1 VPAGGVTEWRGWG
14 FASRSWWAQT
24 AGDQLRTKFTLGTG
38 TVAVADPDE
47 WDDAPRDPGTY
58 NTFLT
63 TPAISLA
70 GAAPRT
76 ARIVVDSS
84 WRPEVT
90 QTATIF
96 ASFDGGTPVEVLRW
110 TSIAGDANFKTD
122 ATNET
127 ITVPLSNPEGA
138 STVTLSF
145 GLTDAGNNWWW
156 ALDNLFVVAD
166 PDDGRRTLLVED
178 FESVPLG
185 PNVDETLA
193 GTNVWSN
200 SMPTGWS
207 VDDSGVPGVGNPAEG
222 VTEWEGW
229 ACTNRAWWV
238 QAAGDQN
245 RSQFTR
251 GVGTIAVADPDEWDD
266 RGNPE
271 AIGAYNAAM
280 LMPEISLAGYLPAS
294 LRLAFD
300 SSWRPEGLQRARITA
315 SYDGGAPVTVMQW
328 DSFAGPTFKPDA
340 TNERVE
346 LTLAN
351 PAGTSGV
358 RLTFWMLDARNNWWW
373 AIDNVEVTAIENPC
387 AADINADGGVDG
399 DDVIT
404 FFAAWDA
411 GQSLGDFN
419 GDGGV
424 DGDDVIEF
432 FARWDAGC

>member
-1 VPAGGVTEWRGWG
+1 
-14 FASRSWWAQT
+14 
-24 AGDQLRTKFTLGTG
+24 
-38 TVAVADPDE
+38 
-47 WDDAPRDPGTY
+47 
-58 NTFLT
+58 
-63 TPAISLA
+63 
-70 GAAPRT
+70 
-76 ARIVVDSS
+76 
-84 WRPEVT
+84 
-90 QTATIF
+90 
-96 ASFDGGTPVEVLRW
+96 
-110 TSIAGDANFKTD
+110 
-122 ATNET
+122 
-127 ITVPLSNPEGA
+127 
-138 STVTLSF
+138 
-145 GLTDAGNNWWW
+145 
-156 ALDNLFVVAD
+156 
-166 PDDGRRTLLVED
+166 
-178 FESVPLG
+178 VPLG
-185 PNVDETLA
+185 PNVDEALA
-193 GTNVWSN
+193 GTNVWSD
-200 SMPTGWS
+200 SMPAGWS
-207 VDDSGVPGVGNPAEG
+207 VDDSGVPGVGNPNEG

-271 AIGAYNAAM
+271 GIGAYNAAM
-280 LMPEISLAGYLPAS
+280 LMPEISLAGYLPNS

-346 LTLAN
+346 FTLAN
-351 PAGTSGV
+351 PAGASDV

-387 AADINADGGVDG
+387 RADTNADGGVDG

-424 DGDDVIEF
+424 DGDDVIAF
-432 FARWDAGC
+432 FARWDSGC